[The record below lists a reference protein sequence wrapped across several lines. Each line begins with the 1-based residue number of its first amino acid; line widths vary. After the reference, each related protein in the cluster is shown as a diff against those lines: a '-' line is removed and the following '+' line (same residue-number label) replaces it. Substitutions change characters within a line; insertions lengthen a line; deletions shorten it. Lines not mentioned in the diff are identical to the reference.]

1 MIYMIFLKVMIII
14 AVPLLLEA
22 VVIFII
28 FSKYK
33 ANKQFLENS
42 EEMNAV
48 VTHKD
53 SQKIRMTNA
62 RYTLYVFMVNADNGK
77 TYDVSAT
84 GVKASKINIGDT
96 IKIRVPE
103 GAPEAVVTNERFDY
117 IIQNAE
123 EMLPTLTK
131 EEKIELNEYIDKRTK
146 SVWTNMTYSE
156 YANKRVVLAS
166 EGSGLVSEM
175 IGFIFLAVLTLG
187 FIAYAIYFSV
197 TEVMI

>member
-1 MIYMIFLKVMIII
+1 MLILKIFIII
-14 AVPLLLEA
+14 SVPLLLETAA
-22 VVIFII
+22 VFIVI
-28 FSKYK
+28 SKIK
-33 ANKQFLENS
+33 ANKRFMENS
-42 EEMNAV
+42 EEMSAV

-53 SQKIRMTNA
+53 SQKVRMTNA
-62 RYTLYVFMVNADNGK
+62 RYTLYVFTVNTDNGK
-77 TYDVSAT
+77 TYDISAT

-96 IKIRVPE
+96 VKIRVPE

-131 EEKIELNEYIDKRTK
+131 EEKIALNEYMDKRTK
-146 SVWTNMTYSE
+146 SVWTDMTYSE

-166 EGSGLVSEM
+166 EGSGLKGDI
-175 IGFIFLAVLTLG
+175 IGFCILAVLMAG
-187 FIAYAIYFSV
+187 FIVYAINFII

>member
-1 MIYMIFLKVMIII
+1 MIFLKVMLII

-22 VVIFII
+22 AAIFII

-42 EEMNAV
+42 EEMDAV

-53 SQKIRMTNA
+53 SQKMRMTNA
-62 RYTLYVFMVNADNGK
+62 RYTLYVFTVNADNGR
-77 TYDVSAT
+77 TYDISAT

-96 IKIRVPE
+96 VRIRVPE

-131 EEKIELNEYIDKRTK
+131 EEKTALNEYIDKRAK
-146 SVWTNMTYSE
+146 SVWSNMTYSE
-156 YANKRVVLAS
+156 YADKRVVLAS
-166 EGSGLVSEM
+166 EGSGLMSEM
-175 IGFIFLAVLTLG
+175 ILFTVLAVLALG